1 MEQSGQ
7 FEIGKGDLQV
17 INAIPR
23 ILKNAESP
31 YRWAQSKLK
40 VNLYPNQSDVVDAV
54 VDPSVK
60 NLAVM
65 QARGAGKTF
74 SVCVGLLRLCTKYEN
89 FKIGVFAPKADQAT
103 KLVEL
108 IRTEIAVIGTEIYNE
123 IDWVETTKSR
133 MFFKNGSSI
142 SSISAAPTTE
152 QEGWHFHVIVLDE
165 CHRIED
171 AVVYQR
177 IYPMLGSYEIA
188 KTIKIGIPAAKNN
201 FFKSCQSR
209 DYLVIKRNWLE
220 CPILLK
226 PGILYY
232 NGVSY
237 PEHIAKK
244 FSLLVKQMLFPDNP
258 ALHYEGE
265 MSEFEYKTQY
275 AMEWVS
281 DVNLVLNEANQLRLI
296 KGTHE
301 ILKRERP
308 ELKESYFFGLD
319 TARGSQKPGKK
330 DLDFTVLSIW
340 RKRPDGVKEKV
351 ACYEWRGDL
360 LNQYE
365 EIAAIINPVTGIF
378 KCKFGLVDIA
388 DVAAMVILELQR
400 DYKIPIEGVQFSS
413 REEDSG
419 KNQKN
424 AMYDQFVHELE
435 HDRILFPSLD
445 TIDRDRVFKKSYNEW
460 CNIERHQAK
469 GLGVNDQIE
478 APAELH
484 DDHCS
489 ADVLAIWAMD
499 KMAKFPQARNIA
511 YKLPKPQIGGV
522 GSVQSRLMGNTN
534 PNRQDNRYLK

>member
-1 MEQSGQ
+1 MEQL
-7 FEIGKGDLQV
+7 EIGQDDLKI
-17 INAIPR
+17 INALPR
-23 ILKNAESP
+23 ILKNAESN
-31 YRWAQSKLK
+31 YRWTQTMLK

-54 VDPSVK
+54 VDLSIQ

-89 FKIGVFAPKADQAT
+89 FKVGVFAPKADQAN

-108 IRTEIAVIGTEIYNE
+108 IRKEIALSNTEIYNE

-152 QEGWHFHVIVLDE
+152 QEGWHFQVIVLDE

-201 FFKSCQSR
+201 FHKSCMSK
-209 DYLVIKRNWLE
+209 DYVVIKRNWLE

-232 NGVSY
+232 KGISY
-237 PEHIAKK
+237 PSHIAKK
-244 FSLLVKQMLFPDNP
+244 FSLPLKQMLFPEAP
-258 ALHYEGE
+258 ELHYEGE
-265 MSEFEYKTQY
+265 MGEFEYKTQY

-281 DVNLVLNEANQLRLI
+281 DVNQVLNEENQLRLI

-301 ILKRERP
+301 ILKKERP
-308 ELKESYFFGLD
+308 ELKELYYFGLD

-351 ACYEWRGDL
+351 ACYEWRGDVL
-360 LNQYE
+360 TQYE
-365 EIAAIINPVTGIF
+365 EIAAIVNPRTGLF
-378 KCKFGLVDIA
+378 KCQFGLADIA
-388 DVAAMVILELQR
+388 DVAAMVIAEFQR
-400 DYKIPIEGVQFSS
+400 DFKIAIEGVQFGS

-419 KNQKN
+419 KNYKN
-424 AMYDQFVHELE
+424 AMYDQFIHELE

-445 TIDRDRVFKKSYNEW
+445 TIDRNKVFKKSYNEW

-469 GLGVNDQIE
+469 GLGINDQIE
-478 APAELH
+478 APSDLH

-499 KMAKFPQARNIA
+499 KTIKFPQARNIA
-511 YKLPKPQIGGV
+511 YKLPKPQIGGT
-522 GSVQSRLMGNTN
+522 SSIQSRLMGNTG